1 MNRGSLLEEGGVPV
15 VIVRGCK
22 YIFPNLCEKTKQ
34 LVPVSTLYSYI
45 IITLQNIYNYPLRTH
60 LFSRI
65 KLSVS
70 LC

>member
-1 MNRGSLLEEGGVPV
+1 MGLIEERGVLV
-15 VIVRGCK
+15 VILSGCK
-22 YIFPNLCEKTKQ
+22 YIFPNFCEKTKQ

-45 IITLQNIYNYPLRTH
+45 IVTFQNIYNYPLRTH

-65 KLSVS
+65 GLSVS